1 MASLFDTLQAGAFRA
16 GVQARTDKSRNWFR
30 KQVTALGTINRTS
43 LLKDDALE
51 ATSNPKIG
59 DMIMYTYD
67 PKMKKEL
74 PYYDTFPLTILG
86 APTKGGFQGLNLH
99 YLSPQVRA
107 LFLDRLMEL
116 APKNI
121 TDSTRLAR
129 LRYNTIKGANK
140 YKEFKPCFKQ
150 YLMSHVRSRI
160 VRVPMTEWEI
170 AVFMPTQRFKKVKD
184 QSVWR
189 YSRDAYRSQK

>member
-16 GVQARTDKSRNWFR
+16 GINARTDKSRNWFSR
-30 KQVTALGTINRTS
+30 RVKELGTVNRNK
-43 LLKDDALE
+43 LMRDDALE
-51 ATSNPKIG
+51 STANPKVG
-59 DMIMYTYD
+59 DMIMYFYD

-74 PYYDTFPLTILG
+74 PYYDKFPLTILVQ
-86 APTKGGFQGLNLH
+86 PTKGGFQGLNLH
-99 YLSPQVRA
+99 YLSPNVRA
-107 LFLDRLMEL
+107 LFLDRLMDL

-140 YKEFKPCFKQ
+140 YKEFRPCFKQ
-150 YLMSHVRSRI
+150 YLTSQVKSKI

-170 AVFMPTQRFKKVKD
+170 AVFMPTQQFQKVKD
-184 QSVWR
+184 TSVWR
-189 YSRDAYRSQK
+189 YSRDVYKG

>member
-16 GVQARTDKSRNWFR
+16 GIQARTDKSRNWFSKR
-30 KQVTALGTINRTS
+30 VKELGTVNRNK
-43 LLKDDALE
+43 LMRDDALE
-51 ATSNPKIG
+51 STANPKVG
-59 DMIMYTYD
+59 DMIMYFYD

-74 PYYDTFPLTILG
+74 PYYDKFPLTILVQ
-86 APTKGGFQGLNLH
+86 PTKGGFQGLNLH
-99 YLSPQVRA
+99 YLSPNVRA
-107 LFLDRLMEL
+107 LFLDRLMDL

-140 YKEFKPCFKQ
+140 YKEFRPCFKQ
-150 YLMSHVRSRI
+150 YLTSQVKSKI

-170 AVFMPTQRFKKVKD
+170 AVFMPTQQFQKVKD
-184 QSVWR
+184 TSVWR
-189 YSRDAYRSQK
+189 YSRDAYKG

>member
-16 GVQARTDKSRNWFR
+16 GIQARTDKSRNWFSR
-30 KQVTALGTINRTS
+30 RVKELGTVNRNK
-43 LLKDDALE
+43 LMRDDALE
-51 ATSNPKIG
+51 STANPKVG
-59 DMIMYTYD
+59 DMIMYFYD

-74 PYYDTFPLTILG
+74 PYYDKFPLTILVQ
-86 APTKGGFQGLNLH
+86 PTKGGFQGLNLH
-99 YLSPQVRA
+99 YLSPNVRA
-107 LFLDRLMEL
+107 LFLDRLMDL

-140 YKEFKPCFKQ
+140 YKEFRPCFKQ
-150 YLMSHVRSRI
+150 YLTSQVKSKI

-170 AVFMPTQRFKKVKD
+170 AVFMPTQQFQKVKD
-184 QSVWR
+184 TSVWR
-189 YSRDAYRSQK
+189 YSRDAYKG

>member
-16 GVQARTDKSRNWFR
+16 GIQARTDKSRNWFSR
-30 KQVTALGTINRTS
+30 RVKELGTVNRNK
-43 LLKDDALE
+43 LMRDDALE
-51 ATSNPKIG
+51 STANPKVG
-59 DMIMYTYD
+59 DMIMYFYD

-74 PYYDTFPLTILG
+74 PYYDKFPLTILVQ
-86 APTKGGFQGLNLH
+86 PTKGGFQGLNLH
-99 YLSPQVRA
+99 YLSPNVRA

-129 LRYNTIKGANK
+129 IRYNTIKGANK
-140 YKEFKPCFKQ
+140 YKEFRPCFKQ
-150 YLMSHVRSRI
+150 YLTSQVKSKI

-170 AVFMPTQRFKKVKD
+170 AVFMPTQQFQKVKD
-184 QSVWR
+184 TSVWR
-189 YSRDAYRSQK
+189 YSRDAYKG

>member
-16 GVQARTDKSRNWFR
+16 GIQARTDKSRNWFSKR
-30 KQVTALGTINRTS
+30 VKELGTINRNK
-43 LLKDDALE
+43 LMRDDALE
-51 ATSNPKIG
+51 STANPKVG
-59 DMIMYTYD
+59 DMIMYFYD

-74 PYYDTFPLTILG
+74 PYYDKFPLTILVQ
-86 APTKGGFQGLNLH
+86 PTKGGFQGLNLH
-99 YLSPQVRA
+99 YLSPNVRA

-129 LRYNTIKGANK
+129 IRYNTIKGANK
-140 YKEFKPCFKQ
+140 YKEFRPCFKQ
-150 YLMSHVRSRI
+150 YLTSQVKSKI

-170 AVFMPTQRFKKVKD
+170 AVFMPTQQFQKVKD
-184 QSVWR
+184 TSVWR
-189 YSRDAYRSQK
+189 YSRDAYKG

>member
-16 GVQARTDKSRNWFR
+16 GINARTDKSRNWFSR
-30 KQVTALGTINRTS
+30 RVKELGTVNRNK
-43 LLKDDALE
+43 LMRDDALE
-51 ATSNPKIG
+51 STANPKVG
-59 DMIMYTYD
+59 DMIMYFYD

-74 PYYDTFPLTILG
+74 PYYDKFPLTILVQ
-86 APTKGGFQGLNLH
+86 PTKGGFQGLNLH
-99 YLSPQVRA
+99 YLSPNVRA
-107 LFLDRLMEL
+107 LFLDRLMDL

-140 YKEFKPCFKQ
+140 YKEFRPCFKQ
-150 YLMSHVRSRI
+150 YLTSQVKSKI

-170 AVFMPTQRFKKVKD
+170 AVFMPTQQFQKVKD
-184 QSVWR
+184 TSVWR
-189 YSRDAYRSQK
+189 YSRDAYKG

>member
-16 GVQARTDKSRNWFR
+16 GIQARTDKSRNWFSKR
-30 KQVTALGTINRTS
+30 VKELGTVNRNK
-43 LLKDDALE
+43 LMRDDALE
-51 ATSNPKIG
+51 STANPKVG
-59 DMIMYTYD
+59 DMIMYFYD

-74 PYYDTFPLTILG
+74 PYYDKFPLTILVQ
-86 APTKGGFQGLNLH
+86 PTKGGFQGLNLH
-99 YLSPQVRA
+99 YLSPNVRA

-129 LRYNTIKGANK
+129 IRYNTIKGANK
-140 YKEFKPCFKQ
+140 YKEFRPCFKQ
-150 YLMSHVRSRI
+150 YLTSQVKSKI

-170 AVFMPTQRFKKVKD
+170 AVFMPTQQFQKVKD
-184 QSVWR
+184 TSVWR
-189 YSRDAYRSQK
+189 YSRDAYKG